1 MSYVQEVITNLY
13 KKYSQQPEFI
23 QAVSEVLL
31 SLEST
36 IKQDENFYRKHRVL
50 EQLIV
55 PERIIEFKVTW
66 IDDNQNI
73 QVNTGYRIQHSSV
86 LGPYKGG
93 LRFHANVNQ
102 SILKFLA
109 FEQTFKNAL
118 TGLPLGGAKGGS
130 DFDPKDKSDTEIMNF
145 CQHYMNELY
154 KYIGPNIDIPAGDI
168 GVGAREIGYL
178 FGHYK
183 KLTNRF
189 EGVLTSKGLSY
200 GGSLGRTEA
209 TGYGVIYMLEEVLKQ
224 KNDTIENKVI
234 GVSGSGNVAIHAIE
248 KALEL
253 RAKVVTASDSNGWIL
268 DNDGIDLDILKE
280 IKLKKRQRLSEY
292 VKHKPS
298 ALYFS
303 DNGLWKTPVDVF
315 IPCATQ
321 NEVTLDD
328 AIDMVTNKVKLV
340 IEGANMPLTNE
351 AIDYLQRHCV
361 VYVPGKASNSGG
373 VLVSGYEMS
382 QNASKINWSFE
393 EVDSK
398 LREKMIEMV
407 KDMNRVMD
415 PEYPNNYLKAANVLG
430 FKKLAEALI
439 SQGV

>member
-1 MSYVQEVITNLY
+1 MSYVQEVITNLN

-50 EQLIV
+50 ERLIV

-102 SILKFLA
+102 SVLKFLA

-145 CQHYMNELY
+145 CQHYMSELY

-168 GVGAREIGYL
+168 GVGAKEIGYL

-224 KNDTIENKVI
+224 KNDKIENKVI

-268 DNDGIDLDILKE
+268 DNDGIDLGILKE

-292 VKHKPS
+292 VNHKPS

-303 DNGLWKTPVDVF
+303 NNDLWKTPVDVF

-351 AIDYLQRHCV
+351 AVGYLQSHGV

-382 QNASKINWSFE
+382 QNASKITWSFE